1 MVDKEELGAS
11 LFSRSLDVME
21 NDPLEEIFALNLGE
35 FVSEFLISEELANKI
50 GNKSSQN
57 KVEKL
62 KSQLKELTSIYSLD
76 NTLCVLGFD
85 SKDEYVVY
93 NSIAKTLTQILDVDA
108 CHIYLT
114 NEFTRGLNFDDK
126 FLGLVGSSIDF
137 DEDIYAK
144 KLGYSDSDKSIV
156 VKAFNILEKIQ
167 IKDVSQIDNFIPK
180 YELREY
186 DVKSLAVVPMHNNA
200 HVVGVIVIENYKEK
214 TIKRAYM
221 NLLETIARLFGTSMH
236 LQKAIEQTEE
246 LVNSETVIAE
256 DLQHMRAELTALIG
270 DLGSNQQSF
279 VERLAKAVDEK
290 GQYKVAHSQ
299 KTAELSKKL
308 CSQIGLNEKTT
319 DLVYYA
325 GLLQNIGK
333 ITLPES
339 LFANKGKLSKEE
351 WEKLQNHPNV
361 GVNLLMNINFLSEVI
376 PYIHYHKERWDGCGE
391 PEGLKGQSIPFGSRI
406 IAVADAYT
414 AMTSDRSYR
423 DAMESAQALE
433 IMKNEAGIK
442 WDPDVVNALFEV
454 LEK

>member
-1 MVDKEELGAS
+1 MTDKEELGAS
-11 LFSRSLDVME
+11 LFSRSIDLME
-21 NDPLEEIFALNLGE
+21 DDPLEEIFALNLGD
-35 FVSEFLISEELANKI
+35 FISEYLISEDLANKI
-50 GNKSSQN
+50 GKDV
-57 KVEKL
+57 KDKTTKL
-62 KSQLKELTSIYSLD
+62 KSQLKELVSIYSLD
-76 NTLCVLGFD
+76 NTLCVLGFN
-85 SKDEYVVY
+85 SQDEYVVY

-114 NEFTRGLNFDDK
+114 KEFTKGLNIENK
-126 FLGLVGSSIDF
+126 ILGLAGSSIEF

-144 KLGYSDSDKSIV
+144 KLSYAEDDKSII
-156 VKAFNILEKIQ
+156 VKAFKTLETVQ
-167 IKDVSQIDNFIPK
+167 IKDITNIDNFTPK
-180 YELREY
+180 YELKEF

-221 NLLETIARLFGTSMH
+221 NLLETIGRLFGTSMH
-236 LQKAIEQTEE
+236 LQKTIDETNALIASEDVVAEE
-246 LVNSETVIAE
+246 L
-256 DLQHMRAELTALIG
+256 QHQRAELTALIG
-270 DLGSNQQSF
+270 DLGVQQQAF

-299 KTAELSKKL
+299 NTAELSRKL
-308 CSQIGLNEKTT
+308 CRQLGLNEKTT

-339 LFANKGKLSKEE
+339 LFTNKGKLSKEE

-376 PYIHYHKERWDGCGE
+376 PYIHYHKERWDGGGE
-391 PEGLKGQSIPFGSRI
+391 PEGLKGNSIPFGSRI

-423 DAMESAQALE
+423 KAMDKDEALSV
-433 IMKNEAGIK
+433 IKSEAGIK
-442 WDPDVVNALFEV
+442 WDPVVVNSLFEV
-454 LEK
+454 VNG

>member
-1 MVDKEELGAS
+1 MTDKEEMGAS
-11 LFSRSLDVME
+11 LFSRTLDIME
-21 NDPLEEIFALNLGE
+21 NDPLEEIFALNMGD
-35 FVSEFLISEELANKI
+35 FVSEYLISEELANKI
-50 GNKSSQN
+50 GKDVKDKSTR
-57 KVEKL
+57 L
-62 KSQLKELTSIYSLD
+62 KSQLKELVSIYSLN

-114 NEFTRGLNFDDK
+114 REFTRGLSFDDK
-126 FLGLVGSSIDF
+126 FLGLVGSSIEF

-144 KLGYSDSDKSIV
+144 KLVYSKDDKSIV
-156 VKAFNILEKIQ
+156 VKAFNTLEKVQ
-167 IKDVSQIDNFIPK
+167 IKNVSDLENFVPK
-180 YELREY
+180 YELKEF

-200 HVVGVIVIENYKEK
+200 YVVGVIVIENYREK

-236 LQKAIEQTEE
+236 LQKTVEITEDLINDPSVLPE
-246 LVNSETVIAE
+246 E
-256 DLQHMRAELTALIG
+256 LQHMRAELTALIG
-270 DLGSNQQSF
+270 DLGTWQQAF
-279 VERLAKAVDEK
+279 VEKLAKAVDEK
-290 GQYKVAHSQ
+290 GQYKVSHSQ
-299 KTAELSKKL
+299 NTAELSKKL
-308 CSQIGLNEKTT
+308 CKQLGLNEKTT

-339 LFANKGKLSKEE
+339 LFANKGKLSKED
-351 WEKLQNHPNV
+351 WDKLQNHPNV

-376 PYIHYHKERWDGCGE
+376 PYIHYHKERWDGRGE
-391 PEGLKGQSIPFGSRI
+391 PEGLSGNSIPFGSRI

-423 DAMESAQALE
+423 DAMSKDEALK
-433 IMKNEAGIK
+433 IMKEESGVK

-454 LEK
+454 LK

>member
-1 MVDKEELGAS
+1 MTDKEELGAS
-11 LFSRSLDVME
+11 LFSRSIDLME
-21 NDPLEEIFALNLGE
+21 DDPLEEIFALNLGD
-35 FVSEFLISEELANKI
+35 FISEYLISEDLANKI
-50 GNKSSQN
+50 GKDV
-57 KVEKL
+57 KDKTTKL
-62 KSQLKELTSIYSLD
+62 KSQLKELVSIYSLD
-76 NTLCVLGFD
+76 KTLCVLGF
-85 SKDEYVVY
+85 SSQDEYVVY

-114 NEFTRGLNFDDK
+114 KEFTKGLNIEDK
-126 FLGLVGSSIDF
+126 ILGLAGSSIEF

-144 KLGYSDSDKSIV
+144 KLSYAEDDKSIV
-156 VKAFNILEKIQ
+156 VKAFKTLETVQ
-167 IKDVSQIDNFIPK
+167 IKDITNIDNFTPK
-180 YELREY
+180 YELKEF

-221 NLLETIARLFGTSMH
+221 NLLETIGRLFGTSMH
-236 LQKAIEQTEE
+236 LQKTIDETNSLIESDDVMAEE
-246 LVNSETVIAE
+246 L
-256 DLQHMRAELTALIG
+256 QHQRAELTALIG
-270 DLGSNQQSF
+270 DLGVQQQAF

-290 GQYKVAHSQ
+290 GQYKVAHS
-299 KTAELSKKL
+299 KNTAELSRKL
-308 CSQIGLNEKTT
+308 CRQLGLNEKTT

-339 LFANKGKLSKEE
+339 LFTNKGKLSKEE

-376 PYIHYHKERWDGCGE
+376 PYIHYHKERWDGGGE
-391 PEGLKGQSIPFGSRI
+391 PEGLKGNSIPFGSRI

-423 DAMESAQALE
+423 KAMDKDEALAV
-433 IMKNEAGIK
+433 IKSEAGIK
-442 WDPDVVNALFEV
+442 WDPIVVNALFEV
-454 LEK
+454 VNN

>member
-11 LFSRSLDVME
+11 LFSRTLDFVE
-21 NDPLEEIFALNLGE
+21 NDPLEEIFALNMGD
-35 FVSEFLISEELANKI
+35 FISEFLISEELAGKI
-50 GNKSSQN
+50 SGSVKD
-57 KVEKL
+57 KTTKL
-62 KSQLKELTSIYSLD
+62 KSQLKELISIYSLN

-114 NEFTRGLNFDDK
+114 NEFTRGLNFDEK
-126 FLGLVGSSIDF
+126 LLGLVGSSIDF

-144 KLGYSDSDKSIV
+144 RLGYSQDDKSIV
-156 VKAFNILEKIQ
+156 VKVFNTLEKIQ
-167 IKDVSQIDNFIPK
+167 IKDVSQIDNFVPK
-180 YELREY
+180 YELKEF

-200 HVVGVIVIENYKEK
+200 HIVGVIVIENYKEK

-236 LQKAIEQTEE
+236 LQKTVEQVEE
-246 LVNSETVIAE
+246 LIVDENIRIEE
-256 DLQHMRAELTALIG
+256 LQQMRAELTSLIG

-299 KTAELSKKL
+299 RTAELSRKL
-308 CSQIGLNEKTT
+308 CNQIGLNEKTT

-339 LFANKGKLSKEE
+339 LFTNKGKLSKEE
-351 WEKLQNHPNV
+351 WERLQNHPNV

-376 PYIHYHKERWDGCGE
+376 PYIHYHRERWDGGGE

-423 DAMESAQALE
+423 EAMLQYEALE
-433 IMKNEAGIK
+433 VMKSEAGIK

-454 LEK
+454 MELV

>member
-11 LFSRSLDVME
+11 LFSRTLDFVE
-21 NDPLEEIFALNLGE
+21 NDPLEEIFALNMGD
-35 FVSEFLISEELANKI
+35 FISEFLISEELAGKI
-50 GNKSSQN
+50 SGSVKD
-57 KVEKL
+57 KAAKL
-62 KSQLKELTSIYSLD
+62 KSQLKELISIYSLD

-126 FLGLVGSSIDF
+126 LLGLVGSSIDF

-144 KLGYSDSDKSIV
+144 RLGYSHDDKSIV
-156 VKAFNILEKIQ
+156 VKVFNTLEKVQ
-167 IKDVSQIDNFIPK
+167 IKDVSQIDNFVPK
-180 YELREY
+180 YELKEF

-200 HVVGVIVIENYKEK
+200 HIVGVIVIENYKEK

-236 LQKAIEQTEE
+236 LQKTVEQVEE
-246 LVNSETVIAE
+246 LIVDENIRIEE
-256 DLQHMRAELTALIG
+256 LQQMRAELTSLIG

-299 KTAELSKKL
+299 RTAELSRKL
-308 CSQIGLNEKTT
+308 CNQIGLNEKTT

-339 LFANKGKLSKEE
+339 LFTNKGKLSKEE

-376 PYIHYHKERWDGCGE
+376 PYIHYHRERWDGGGE

-423 DAMESAQALE
+423 EAMLQYEALE
-433 IMKNEAGIK
+433 VMKSEAGIK

-454 LEK
+454 MELA

>member
-11 LFSRSLDVME
+11 LFSKTLDFVE
-21 NDPLEEIFALNLGE
+21 NDPLEEIFALNMGD
-35 FVSEFLISEELANKI
+35 FISEFLISEELAGKI
-50 GNKSSQN
+50 SGSVKD
-57 KVEKL
+57 KAAKL
-62 KSQLKELTSIYSLD
+62 KSQLKELISIYSLD

-126 FLGLVGSSIDF
+126 LLGLVGSSIDF

-144 KLGYSDSDKSIV
+144 RLGYSHDDKSIV
-156 VKAFNILEKIQ
+156 VKVFNTLEKVQ
-167 IKDVSQIDNFIPK
+167 IKDVSQIDNFVPK
-180 YELREY
+180 YELKEF

-200 HVVGVIVIENYKEK
+200 HIVGVIVIENYKEK

-236 LQKAIEQTEE
+236 LQKTVEQVEE
-246 LVNSETVIAE
+246 LIVDENIRIEE
-256 DLQHMRAELTALIG
+256 LQQMRAELTSLIG

-299 KTAELSKKL
+299 RTAELSRKL
-308 CSQIGLNEKTT
+308 CNQIGLNEKTT

-339 LFANKGKLSKEE
+339 LFTNKGKLSKEE

-376 PYIHYHKERWDGCGE
+376 PYIHYHRERWDGGGE

-423 DAMESAQALE
+423 EAMLQYEALE
-433 IMKNEAGIK
+433 VMKSEAGIK

-454 LEK
+454 MELA

>member
-1 MVDKEELGAS
+1 MTDKEELGAS
-11 LFSRSLDVME
+11 LFSRTLDIME
-21 NDPLEEIFALNLGE
+21 NDPLEEIFALNLGD
-35 FVSEFLISEELANKI
+35 FVSEFLISEELADKVGKSNKD
-50 GNKSSQN
+50 KTAR
-57 KVEKL
+57 L
-62 KSQLKELTSIYSLD
+62 KSQLQELVSIYSLN

-114 NEFTRGLNFDDK
+114 SEFTKGLSFDDK

-137 DEDIYAK
+137 DEDIYSK
-144 KLGYSDSDKSIV
+144 KIGYSSKDEKSLI
-156 VKAFNILEKIQ
+156 VKAFNTLEKIQ
-167 IKDVSQIDNFIPK
+167 IKDVSQIDNFTPK
-180 YELREY
+180 YELKEF

-214 TIKRAYM
+214 MIKRAYM

-236 LQKAIEQTEE
+236 LQKAVEQAEEILVEDSVAEE
-246 LVNSETVIAE
+246 L
-256 DLQHMRAELTALIG
+256 QHIRAELTALIG
-270 DLGSNQQSF
+270 DLGSNQQAF
-279 VERLAKAVDEK
+279 VEKLAKAVDEK

-299 KTAELSKKL
+299 KTAELSRKL
-308 CSQIGLNEKTT
+308 CRQIGLNEKTV

-391 PEGLKGQSIPFGSRI
+391 PEGLKGNSIPFGSRI

-423 DAMESAQALE
+423 EAMSKEEALE
-433 IMKNEAGIK
+433 IMKSESAIK

-454 LEK
+454 VSD

>member
-1 MVDKEELGAS
+1 MTDKEELGAS
-11 LFSRSLDVME
+11 LFSRSIDLME
-21 NDPLEEIFALNLGE
+21 DDPLEEIFALNLGD
-35 FVSEFLISEELANKI
+35 FISEYLISEDLANKI
-50 GNKSSQN
+50 GKDV
-57 KVEKL
+57 KDKTTKL
-62 KSQLKELTSIYSLD
+62 KSQLKELVSIYSLD
-76 NTLCVLGFD
+76 NTLCVLGFN
-85 SKDEYVVY
+85 SQDEYVVY

-114 NEFTRGLNFDDK
+114 KEFTKGLNIEDK
-126 FLGLVGSSIDF
+126 ILGLVGSSIEF

-144 KLGYSDSDKSIV
+144 KLSYAEDDKSII
-156 VKAFNILEKIQ
+156 VKAFKTLETVQ
-167 IKDVSQIDNFIPK
+167 IKDITNIDNFTPK
-180 YELREY
+180 YELKEF

-221 NLLETIARLFGTSMH
+221 KLLETIGRLFGTSMH
-236 LQKAIEQTEE
+236 LQKTIDETNSLIE
-246 LVNSETVIAE
+246 SDDVIAE
-256 DLQHMRAELTALIG
+256 ELQHQRAELTALIG
-270 DLGSNQQSF
+270 DLGVQQQAF

-290 GQYKVAHSQ
+290 GQYKVSHSQ
-299 KTAELSKKL
+299 NTAELSRKL
-308 CSQIGLNEKTT
+308 CRQLGLNEKTT

-339 LFANKGKLSKEE
+339 LFTNKGKLSKED

-376 PYIHYHKERWDGCGE
+376 PYIHYHKERWDGGGE
-391 PEGLKGQSIPFGSRI
+391 PEGLKGNSIPFGSRI

-423 DAMESAQALE
+423 KAMDKDEALTV
-433 IMKNEAGIK
+433 IKAEAGIK
-442 WDPDVVNALFEV
+442 WDPVVVNALFEIING
-454 LEK
+454 

>member
-1 MVDKEELGAS
+1 MTDKEEMGAS
-11 LFSRSLDVME
+11 LFSRTLDIME
-21 NDPLEEIFALNLGE
+21 NDPLEEIFALNMGD
-35 FVSEFLISEELANKI
+35 FVSEYLISEELANKI
-50 GNKSSQN
+50 GKDVKDKSTR
-57 KVEKL
+57 L
-62 KSQLKELTSIYSLD
+62 KSQLKELVSIYSLN

-114 NEFTRGLNFDDK
+114 REFTRGLSFDDK
-126 FLGLVGSSIDF
+126 FLGLVGSSIEF

-144 KLGYSDSDKSIV
+144 KLGYSKDDKSIV
-156 VKAFNILEKIQ
+156 VKAFNTLEKVQ
-167 IKDVSQIDNFIPK
+167 IKNVSDLENFVPK
-180 YELREY
+180 YELKEF

-200 HVVGVIVIENYKEK
+200 YVVGVIVIENYREK

-236 LQKAIEQTEE
+236 LQKTVEITEDLINDPSVLPE
-246 LVNSETVIAE
+246 E
-256 DLQHMRAELTALIG
+256 LQHMRAELTALIG
-270 DLGSNQQSF
+270 DLGTWQQAF

-290 GQYKVAHSQ
+290 GQYKVSHSQ
-299 KTAELSKKL
+299 NTAELSKKL
-308 CSQIGLNEKTT
+308 CKQLGLNEKTT

-339 LFANKGKLSKEE
+339 LFANKGKLSKED
-351 WEKLQNHPNV
+351 WDKLQNHPNV

-376 PYIHYHKERWDGCGE
+376 PYIHYHKERWDGRGE
-391 PEGLKGQSIPFGSRI
+391 PEGLSGNSIPFGSRI

-423 DAMESAQALE
+423 DAMSKEEALK
-433 IMKNEAGIK
+433 IMKEESGVK

-454 LEK
+454 LK

>member
-11 LFSRSLDVME
+11 LFSRTLDIME
-21 NDPLEEIFALNLGE
+21 NDPLEEIFALNMGD
-35 FVSEFLISEELANKI
+35 FVSEFLISEELAGKI
-50 GNKSSQN
+50 GKSA
-57 KVEKL
+57 KDKTAKL
-62 KSQLKELTSIYSLD
+62 KSQLKELVSIYSLD

-114 NEFTRGLNFDDK
+114 EEFTRGLNFDDK

-144 KLGYSDSDKSIV
+144 KLGYSKDDKSLV
-156 VKAFNILEKIQ
+156 VKAFNTLERVQ

-180 YELREY
+180 YELREF

-236 LQKAIEQTEE
+236 LQKTVEQAEELIADEDVVTEE
-246 LVNSETVIAE
+246 
-256 DLQHMRAELTALIG
+256 LQHMRAELTALIG
-270 DLGSNQQSF
+270 DLGSHQQSF

-299 KTAELSKKL
+299 RTAELSRKL
-308 CSQIGLNEKTT
+308 CRQIGLNEKTT

-339 LFANKGKLSKEE
+339 LFTNKGKLSKEE

-376 PYIHYHKERWDGCGE
+376 PYIHYHRERWDGRGE

-414 AMTSDRSYR
+414 AMTSDRSYS
-423 DAMESAQALE
+423 DAMLQYEALE
-433 IMKNEAGIK
+433 VIKSEAGTK
-442 WDPDVVNALFEV
+442 WDPDVVNALYD
-454 LEK
+454 LLMG

>member
-1 MVDKEELGAS
+1 MVDKEDLGAS
-11 LFSRSLDVME
+11 LFSRTLDIME
-21 NDPLEEIFALNLGE
+21 NDPLEEIFALNMGD
-35 FVSEFLISEELANKI
+35 FVSEFLISEELAGKI
-50 GNKSSQN
+50 GKSAKDKN
-57 KVEKL
+57 AKL
-62 KSQLKELTSIYSLD
+62 KSQLKELVSIYSLD

-114 NEFTRGLNFDDK
+114 EEFTRGLNFDDK

-144 KLGYSDSDKSIV
+144 KLGYSKDDKSLV
-156 VKAFNILEKIQ
+156 VKAFNTLEKVQIQ
-167 IKDVSQIDNFIPK
+167 DVSKIGNFIPK
-180 YELREY
+180 YELREF

-236 LQKAIEQTEE
+236 LQKTVEQAEELIADENVVTEE
-246 LVNSETVIAE
+246 
-256 DLQHMRAELTALIG
+256 LQHMRAELTALIG
-270 DLGSNQQSF
+270 DLGSHQQAF

-299 KTAELSKKL
+299 RTAELSRKL
-308 CSQIGLNEKTT
+308 CRQIGLNEKTT

-339 LFANKGKLSKEE
+339 LFTNKGKLSKEE

-376 PYIHYHKERWDGCGE
+376 PYIHYHRERWDGQGE

-423 DAMESAQALE
+423 DAMLAYEALE
-433 IMKNEAGIK
+433 IIKSEAGVK

-454 LEK
+454 LEG